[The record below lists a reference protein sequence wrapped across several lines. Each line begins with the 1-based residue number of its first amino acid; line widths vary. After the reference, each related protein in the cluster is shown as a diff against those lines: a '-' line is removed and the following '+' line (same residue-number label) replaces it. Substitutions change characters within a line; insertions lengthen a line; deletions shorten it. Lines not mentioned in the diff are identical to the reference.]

1 MKLNTRNV
9 TKKAGMTLLELT
21 VVILV
26 LLSLMSIL
34 FIGARAWKKGS
45 DRAGCV
51 MNIRNLQQA
60 MRGHQNMTGAIPGG
74 AGMKKDSIVG
84 TDGSYI
90 QTEPHCPGE
99 TTAAYDYLPDGNY
112 PALGTLYATCGNSDT
127 VIQAEHV
134 PNDKSGW

>member
-60 MRGHQNMTGAIPGG
+60 MRGHQNMTGKNPGS
-74 AGMKKDSIVG
+74 AGMTKDSIVG
-84 TDGSYI
+84 TTGSYI
-90 QTEPHCPGE
+90 QTEPTCPGDSS
-99 TTAAYDYLPDGNY
+99 AYDYLPDGNY
-112 PALGTLYATCGNSDT
+112 PALGTLYATCGNTDT
-127 VIQAEHV
+127 VIAAEHV